1 MSTPH
6 NGAIDAPT
14 DIRNG
19 EALDAAAVTDLLR
32 DIFPG
37 VDGPVEIRQFPSG
50 FSNLTYLVTL
60 GGEEVILRR
69 PPRGTKAAG
78 AHDMGREYR
87 MLMALRP
94 LFPYCPEVLYYEDTD
109 ARLGSPFYIMERIR
123 GIILRK
129 NLPAGL
135 SFSPADAGALCRR
148 LVSVQREL
156 HAVDYRRV
164 DLGPVKPE
172 GYVARQVDGWSRRYR
187 AARTPDAPD
196 FEAVMAWLADHQP
209 ADTTSPAIVHNDFKF
224 DNVVLEP
231 SDPMT
236 IIGVL
241 DWEMAT
247 VGDPLMDLGSSLA
260 YWVQADDAPELQALR
275 LMPTHI
281 PGALTRREIV
291 GHYGSLSGLDT
302 GEFSFYYTFGLFRL
316 AVIAQQIYYRYYK
329 GQTADKRFEMLIF
342 AVHALEKTARMASEE
357 GFI

>member
-1 MSTPH
+1 MSTPR

-19 EALDAAAVTDLLR
+19 ETIDAAAVTDLTNPT
-32 DIFPG
+32 FPG
-37 VDGPVEIRQFPSG
+37 VEGPFEIRQFPSG
-50 FSNLTYLVTL
+50 FSNLTYLVTV

-87 MLMALRP
+87 MLNALRRR
-94 LFPYCPEVLYYEDTD
+94 FAYCPEVLYYEDTGE
-109 ARLGSPFYIMERIR
+109 RLGSPFYIMERIR

-129 NLPAGL
+129 DLPADV
-135 SFSPADAGALCRR
+135 SFSPEEAGVLCRR

-156 HAVDYRRV
+156 HAVDYRQV
-164 DLGPVKPE
+164 DLGPIKPE
-172 GYVARQVDGWSRRYR
+172 GYVSRQVAGWSSRYR

-196 FEAVMAWLADHQP
+196 FESVMTWLADNQP
-209 ADTTSPAIVHNDFKF
+209 RDAERPAIVHNDFKF

-231 SDPMT
+231 TDPLT

-247 VGDPLMDLGSSLA
+247 VGDPLMDLGNSLA
-260 YWVQADDAPELQALR
+260 YWIQADDAPEFQAMR

-281 PGALTRREIV
+281 PGAMTRREIV
-291 GHYGSLSGLDT
+291 NHYGEISGLDI
-302 GEFSFYYTFGLFRL
+302 GGFSFYYCFGLFRL
-316 AVIAQQIYYRYYK
+316 AVIAQQIYYRFYH
-329 GQTADKRFEMLIF
+329 GQTKDKRFQMLIF
-342 AVHALEKTARMASEE
+342 AVHTLEKAAKKAAEE
-357 GFI
+357 RFL